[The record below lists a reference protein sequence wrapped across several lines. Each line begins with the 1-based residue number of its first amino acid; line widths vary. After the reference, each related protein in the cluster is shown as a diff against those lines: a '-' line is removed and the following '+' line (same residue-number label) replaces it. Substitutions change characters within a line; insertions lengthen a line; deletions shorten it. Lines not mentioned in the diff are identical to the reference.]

1 MTQVRDQMFIGG
13 HLTAAH
19 STQRIPVVN
28 PATEQHFADI
38 IDGDAED
45 VDRAVSAAAEAH
57 RSSGWAQSHPGERAD
72 ALRRLAD
79 ALEARLDEL
88 GPLVTSQNGTAITRS
103 GIFNAT
109 APAGYYR
116 YFASLADDLQVES
129 IRPTGR
135 GHSIVRKEP
144 VGVAALIVPWNGPQG
159 AIAWKLGPALA
170 AGCTAV
176 LKPAP
181 ETSLDAYVFAE
192 AVIEAGIPAGVVN
205 IVTGGRETGATLVA
219 HPGVRKVAFT
229 GSTAAGRAVATACAA
244 EFKRV
249 TLELGGKSAAILLED
264 VDLDAFRPFVAT
276 ACSPM
281 TGQVCRALTRVL
293 APRSRYEEVV
303 DAVASA
309 MEEIPTGDPMDPATV
324 FGPLVAQR
332 QRDRVERYI
341 KVGVEEGAK
350 LVTGGGRPRGLDVGY
365 YVEPTVFKDVSNDM
379 RIARE
384 EIFGPVLAVIP
395 YDGEE
400 DALRQANDSD
410 YGLGGAVFTRD
421 VEHGTDIA
429 RRMETGTVGVDHY
442 DLPIEAPFGGVKCSG
457 MGRELGPESLV
468 PYLETKSIYRA
479 GDVPQ

>member
-1 MTQVRDQMFIGG
+1 
-13 HLTAAH
+13 
-19 STQRIPVVN
+19 
-28 PATEQHFADI
+28 
-38 IDGDAED
+38 
-45 VDRAVSAAAEAH
+45 
-57 RSSGWAQSHPGERAD
+57 
-72 ALRRLAD
+72 
-79 ALEARLDEL
+79 
-88 GPLVTSQNGTAITRS
+88 
-103 GIFNAT
+103 
-109 APAGYYR
+109 
-116 YFASLADDLQVES
+116 
-129 IRPTGR
+129 
-135 GHSIVRKEP
+135 
-144 VGVAALIVPWNGPQG
+144 VAALIVPWNGPQG

-181 ETSLDAYVFAE
+181 ETSLDAFVFAE

-205 IVTGGRETGATLVA
+205 IVTGGRETGAALVA

-244 EFKRV
+244 DFKRV

-309 MEEIPTGDPMDPATV
+309 MEEIPTGDPMDPVTV
-324 FGPLVAQR
+324 FGPLVAER
-332 QRDRVERYI
+332 QRDRVEGYI

-421 VEHGTDIA
+421 VEHGTEIA
-429 RRMETGTVGVDHY
+429 RRMETGSVGVDHY
-442 DLPIEAPFGGVKCSG
+442 DLPVEAPFGGVKCSG
-457 MGRELGPESLV
+457 MGRELGPESLG

-479 GDVPQ
+479 GDPPAA